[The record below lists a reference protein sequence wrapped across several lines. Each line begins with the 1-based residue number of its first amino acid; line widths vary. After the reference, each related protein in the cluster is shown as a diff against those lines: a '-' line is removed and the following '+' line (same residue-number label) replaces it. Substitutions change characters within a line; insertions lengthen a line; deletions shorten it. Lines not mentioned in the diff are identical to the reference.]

1 MSTLEK
7 VTELESLK
15 AAIENSCSEDAKKEA
30 FSKGKLTARDRIKSL
45 LDENSFVEIG
55 AFVKSRS
62 TSFNMKDIQTPA
74 DGVICGYGT
83 IKGNLV
89 YVYSQDYTV
98 LGGAIGEMHANKIV
112 KTYEDALKMGA
123 PIISLIDT
131 AGIRLQEHVDALDGY
146 GNIFKIAAEASGV
159 IPQICGV
166 LGDCAG
172 GASFIAGL
180 SDFVFI
186 ASNNGKMYLNSPN
199 TLDDKAVSFDSV
211 ASAKVHSEE
220 SGLAHFIAEKEE
232 DLLGGIRT
240 LITYLPLN
248 NNEEPP
254 CYHCEDDLNRTEA
267 SLNYFEIGKNPI
279 TDIIVSISDN
289 SEYIEIS
296 KQYGQAVFTGFI
308 RMDGSTVGIVANKE
322 PVADYAAVKK
332 MTQFVTL
339 CDAFNIPIVTLT
351 NIERFESTLQTEKL
365 GMIKECSKLVHS
377 FASATV
383 PKINLILG
391 NAYGSA
397 YVAMNSK
404 HIGADYVYAWP
415 TAKVSTLDAESA
427 VRIMYDE
434 EIRSSQSATS
444 TISNKVAEFEELN
457 SSAYAVAARGY
468 IDDIIEPAATRKRL
482 MAALEVLATKQVD
495 SLYKKHPSL

>member
-7 VTELESLK
+7 VSELESLK
-15 AAIENSCSEDAKKEA
+15 AAIENSCNEDAKKEA

-55 AFVKSRS
+55 AFIKSRS
-62 TSFNMKDIQTPA
+62 TAFNMQDKETPA

-83 IKGNLV
+83 IQGNLV
-89 YVYSQDYTV
+89 YVYSQDSTV
-98 LGGAIGEMHANKIV
+98 LGGAIGEMHAKKIV
-112 KTYEDALKMGA
+112 RTYEDAIKMGV

-131 AGIRLQEHVDALDGY
+131 AGIRLQEYVDALDGY
-146 GNIFKIAAEASGV
+146 GSLFKIASEASGV
-159 IPQICGV
+159 IPQICGI

-199 TLDDKAVSFDSV
+199 TFDDKSASFDSV
-211 ASAKVHSEE
+211 ASAKIHAEE

-240 LITYLPLN
+240 LITYLPSN

-254 CYHCEDDLNRTEA
+254 CYHCEDDLNRTDA
-267 SLNYFEIGKNPI
+267 SLNDFEIGKNSI
-279 TDIIVSISDN
+279 TDIIISLSDN
-289 SEYIEIS
+289 SEYLEVS
-296 KQYGQAVFTGFI
+296 KQYGQAAFIGFI

-339 CDAFNIPIVTLT
+339 CDAFNIPIITLT
-351 NIERFESTLQTEKL
+351 NIERFESTPQTEKL
-365 GMIKECSKLVHS
+365 GMIKECSKLTYS

-391 NAYGSA
+391 TAYGSA

-415 TAKVSTLDAESA
+415 TAKVSALDSECA

-434 EIRSSQSATS
+434 EIRSSENAINTM
-444 TISNKVAEFEELN
+444 TNKITEFEEMN

-482 MAALEVLATKQVD
+482 MAALEVLSTKQVD
-495 SLYKKHPSL
+495 SLY